1 MEIIRNVNKLPTKH
15 NKTYWYATFSYD
27 EKNSTIHVRYTEQVY
42 SEGNFNDYYCNS
54 NGVVFYCVKNF
65 EEFNSGIEQ
74 EAFKQM
80 YNFYNEQSKILK
92 KEKEVIDYKINKNNK
107 ILNGLDFTQRE
118 EKLKRILE

>member
-1 MEIIRNVNKLPTKH
+1 
-15 NKTYWYATFSYD
+15 
-27 EKNSTIHVRYTEQVY
+27 
-42 SEGNFNDYYCNS
+42 
-54 NGVVFYCVKNF
+54 
-65 EEFNSGIEQ
+65 
-74 EAFKQM
+74 M